1 MKLIRGIHNLS
12 QAPQEGCVLTIGNFD
27 GVHRGHRALL
37 QGLQEEGRK
46 RNLPVMVMLFEPQPL
61 ELFATDKAPA
71 RLTRLREK
79 LRYLAECGVDYV
91 LCVRFDRRFAAL
103 TAQNFISDLLVKHL
117 RVKFLAV
124 GDDFRFGAGREGDFL
139 LLQKAGMEYGFDITS
154 TQTFCEGG
162 VRISSTAVRQA
173 LADDNL
179 ALAESLLGH
188 PFAISGRVVH
198 GDELGRTI
206 GFPTANVP
214 LRRQV
219 SPVKGV
225 YAVEVL
231 GLGEKPLPGVANI
244 GTRPTVAGIR
254 QQLEV
259 HLLDV
264 AMDLYGRHIQVV
276 LRKKIRNEQRFASL
290 DELKAQIARDELTAR
305 EFFGLTKPAQACY
318 VIKPKYGTENLM
330 SDYKSTLNLPETG
343 FPMRGDLAKRE
354 PGMLARW
361 TDDDLYGIIRAAK
374 KGKKTFILHDGP
386 PYANGSIHI
395 GHSVNK
401 ILKDIIIKSK
411 GLSGY
416 DSPYVPGWDC
426 HGLPIELKVEQEY
439 GKPGEK
445 FTAAEFRAKC
455 REYAA
460 TQVDG
465 QRKDFIRLG
474 VLGDW
479 SHPYLT
485 MDFKTEANIIRA
497 LGKIIGNGHL
507 HKGAK
512 PVHWC
517 VDCRSA
523 LAEAEVEYYDKTSP
537 SIDVAFQAV
546 DQDALKTKFGV
557 SNVNGPISLVIWTTT
572 PWTLPA
578 NRAISIAPD
587 SDYALV
593 QIDGQAVI
601 LAKDLVESV
610 MQRIGVS
617 DYTILGTVK
626 GAELELL
633 RFTHPFM
640 DFDVP
645 AILGDHV
652 TLDAGT
658 GAVHTAPGHGPDD
671 YVIGQKYG
679 LETANPVGPDGTY
692 LPGTYPTL
700 DGVNVFKAND
710 IVIALLQEKGALLHV
725 EKMQHSYPCC
735 WRHKTPIIFRAT
747 PQWFVSM
754 DQKGLRAQSLKE
766 IKGVQWIPDWGQA
779 RIESMVANRP
789 DWCISRQR
797 TWGVPMSLF
806 VHKDTEELHPRT
818 LELMEEVA
826 KRVEVDGIQAWWDL
840 DAKEILGDEAD
851 QYVKVPDTLD
861 VWFDS
866 GSTHSSVVDVRPEF
880 AGHAADMYLEGSDQ
894 HRGWFMSSLM
904 ISTAMKGKAPYRQ
917 VLTHGFTV
925 DGQGRKMSKSIGNT
939 VSPQDVMNKL
949 GADILRLW
957 VASTDYTGEMAVSD
971 EILKRAA
978 DSYRRIRN
986 TARFLLANLNG
997 FDPAKDMV
1005 KPEEMVV
1012 LDRWAVGC
1020 AKAAQED
1027 ILKAY
1032 EAYDF
1037 HEVVQRLM
1045 RFCSVEMGSFYLD
1058 IIKDRQYTA
1067 KADSVARRSCQ
1078 TALYH
1083 IAEALVRWMAP
1094 ILSFTADEV
1103 WGYLPGEREKYVFT
1117 GEWYEGL
1124 FGLADSEAMNDAFW
1138 DELLKVRGEVNK
1150 VIEQARAD
1158 KKVGG
1163 SLEAAVTLYAEPE
1176 LAAKLTALGDELRFV
1191 LLTSGAT
1198 VADYNDAP
1206 ADAQQSEVLKG
1217 LKVALSKAEG
1227 EKCPR
1232 CWHYTQDVGK
1242 VAEHAEICGRCVSNV
1257 AGDGEKR
1264 KFA

>member
-1 MKLIRGIHNLS
+1 MI
-12 QAPQEGCVLTIGNFD
+12 
-27 GVHRGHRALL
+27 
-37 QGLQEEGRK
+37 
-46 RNLPVMVMLFEPQPL
+46 
-61 ELFATDKAPA
+61 
-71 RLTRLREK
+71 
-79 LRYLAECGVDYV
+79 
-91 LCVRFDRRFAAL
+91 
-103 TAQNFISDLLVKHL
+103 
-117 RVKFLAV
+117 
-124 GDDFRFGAGREGDFL
+124 
-139 LLQKAGMEYGFDITS
+139 
-154 TQTFCEGG
+154 
-162 VRISSTAVRQA
+162 
-173 LADDNL
+173 
-179 ALAESLLGH
+179 
-188 PFAISGRVVH
+188 
-198 GDELGRTI
+198 
-206 GFPTANVP
+206 
-214 LRRQV
+214 
-219 SPVKGV
+219 
-225 YAVEVL
+225 
-231 GLGEKPLPGVANI
+231 
-244 GTRPTVAGIR
+244 
-254 QQLEV
+254 
-259 HLLDV
+259 
-264 AMDLYGRHIQVV
+264 
-276 LRKKIRNEQRFASL
+276 
-290 DELKAQIARDELTAR
+290 
-305 EFFGLTKPAQACY
+305 
-318 VIKPKYGTENLM
+318 
-330 SDYKSTLNLPETG
+330 
-343 FPMRGDLAKRE
+343 
-354 PGMLARW
+354 
-361 TDDDLYGIIRAAK
+361 
-374 KGKKTFILHDGP
+374 GP

-587 SDYALV
+587 FDYALV

-789 DWCISRQR
+789 DWCISRQLW
-797 TWGVPMSLF
+797 WGHRIPAWYDEAGNVY
-806 VHKDTEELHPRT
+806 VGRNE
-818 LELMEEVA
+818 EEVRKENNLGA
-826 KRVEVDGIQAWWDL
+826 DVALRQDEDVL
-840 DAKEILGDEAD
+840 DTWFSSALWTFSTLGWPENTDALRQFHPTSVMVSGFDIIFFWIARMIMMTMHFIKDENGKP
-851 QYVKVPDTLD
+851 QVPFHTVYMTGLIRDD
-861 VWFDS
+861 
-866 GSTHSSVVDVRPEF
+866 
-880 AGHAADMYLEGSDQ
+880 EGQ
-894 HRGWFMSSLM
+894 
-904 ISTAMKGKAPYRQ
+904 
-917 VLTHGFTV
+917 
-925 DGQGRKMSKSIGNT
+925 KMSKSKGNVIDPLDMVDGISLPELLEKRTGNMMQPQLADKIRKRTEKQFPNGIEPHGTDALRFTLAGAGSTGRDINWEYGSAWKVT
-939 VSPQDVMNKL
+939 VTSVTSCGTQPL
-949 GADILRLW
+949 CADEHGRSGLRLQ
-957 VASTDYTGEMAVSD
+957 
-971 EILKRAA
+971 
-978 DSYRRIRN
+978 
-986 TARFLLANLNG
+986 
-997 FDPAKDMV
+997 
-1005 KPEEMVV
+1005 
-1012 LDRWAVGC
+1012 RW
-1020 AKAAQED
+1020 
-1027 ILKAY
+1027 
-1032 EAYDF
+1032 
-1037 HEVVQRLM
+1037 
-1045 RFCSVEMGSFYLD
+1045 
-1058 IIKDRQYTA
+1058 
-1067 KADSVARRSCQ
+1067 
-1078 TALYH
+1078 
-1083 IAEALVRWMAP
+1083 
-1094 ILSFTADEV
+1094 
-1103 WGYLPGEREKYVFT
+1103 
-1117 GEWYEGL
+1117 
-1124 FGLADSEAMNDAFW
+1124 
-1138 DELLKVRGEVNK
+1138 
-1150 VIEQARAD
+1150 
-1158 KKVGG
+1158 
-1163 SLEAAVTLYAEPE
+1163 
-1176 LAAKLTALGDELRFV
+1176 
-1191 LLTSGAT
+1191 
-1198 VADYNDAP
+1198 
-1206 ADAQQSEVLKG
+1206 
-1217 LKVALSKAEG
+1217 
-1227 EKCPR
+1227 
-1232 CWHYTQDVGK
+1232 
-1242 VAEHAEICGRCVSNV
+1242 
-1257 AGDGEKR
+1257 
-1264 KFA
+1264 